1 MLRYQKQA
9 QKNYMQDRQNK
20 CEKLGLK
27 DKVEK
32 RFLQGERVIKIQEL
46 QYQTNEV
53 RREQG

>member
-9 QKNYMQDRQNK
+9 QKNCMQDRQNK